1 MGLLLAFCAAMLLL
15 HATQV
20 HRPCLM
26 GFFPV
31 ILKHLYDA
39 DIVEEEAMLMWAGEE
54 GRSEEYTPSSLTDEQ
69 VSLLRNKAAPFITWL
84 EEADEED
91 DDDEVCCF
99 VRGRLVICV
108 MGSVVCFTLYSSDK

>member
-1 MGLLLAFCAAMLLL
+1 MCPFT
-15 HATQV
+15 HAVGCIARAHCYQV

-26 GFFPV
+26 GFFPA

-54 GRSEEYTPSSLTDEQ
+54 GRSEEFTPAALTDDQ
-69 VSLLRNKAAPFITWL
+69 VAILRKKAAPFITWL

-91 DDDEVCCF
+91 DEV
-99 VRGRLVICV
+99 VYDNYHPYAQL
-108 MGSVVCFTLYSSDK
+108 S